1 MNNLSLGFWW
11 NKPKMKR
18 KILKDVIID
27 RKSKYTVVYNHIE
40 SKQDLDDFLKLIKS
54 DSYFKK
60 ATHNSYA
67 YRILQENG
75 SVVEWK
81 NDDGET
87 GAGMCILREIQRADY
102 INIVVVVTR
111 FFGGIHLQNDRF
123 KHVIDATKR
132 ILENEDQEA

>member
-1 MNNLSLGFWW
+1 MGG

-27 RKSKYTVVYNHIE
+27 RKSKYTVAYNHIE

-54 DSYFKK
+54 DRYFKN

-123 KHVIDATKR
+123 KHIIDATKR
-132 ILENEDQEA
+132 ILESEDREV

>member
-27 RKSKYTVVYNHIE
+27 RKSKYTVLYNYIE
-40 SKQDLDDFLKLIKS
+40 NKQDLEDFIKLIKN
-54 DSYFKK
+54 DKYFKK

-75 SVVEWK
+75 SVIEWK

-111 FFGGIHLQNDRF
+111 FFWWIMLQADRF
-123 KHVIDATKR
+123 KHVINATKI
-132 ILENEDQEA
+132 ILDEEKWE